1 MNDNKT
7 MNMIHEIDEAY
18 HKLYAIYRDIIKL
31 HKSINHVIRDEDDSS
46 LIIDIDERMN
56 SALNDIA
63 SIINQ

>member
-1 MNDNKT
+1 MNDNKM

-46 LIIDIDERMN
+46 LIIDIHERMD
-56 SALNDIA
+56 SLLNYI
-63 SIINQ
+63 SRIINQ